1 MCGANVSNKINLFV
15 DKYQE
20 LRLAIDFIE
29 GKIKEE
35 KYIIFLA
42 GDEVDAIIS
51 LIGSACK

>member
-42 GDEVDAIIS
+42 GDEADAIIS